1 MARRPGK
8 ATRTTSSNLRRI
20 SRPKA
25 RRKTKT
31 RGPIPIRPITYLR
44 KSDRARARLHV
55 ARSAGGSGRLRHH
68 QPARLR
74 WLQSAHATERHRR
87 AQRRPHACGSADD
100 ATHDRR
106 LRDARAATD
115 PRAARRISR
124 AGVTFRHR
132 CGDARR
138 SHALGL
144 DEPRRHLALDVAAGN
159 VSPGEQQA
167 APCLLERARPH
178 SDSRTDQRGAAR
190 QSARGV
196 VSIHGP
202 EPELARP
209 VAAARLLG
217 SGCFAAAADRG
228 RDHPRAGRLGQAGA
242 IGGGVGMTPRRRT
255 HNRQRGVALIM
266 AVLIVALATML
277 AASVSFKGYLDQR
290 RSANAFALDQGFEVA
305 LGGEAWAADSL
316 RRDKQQSAKTDD
328 FTEEWA
334 TPIPPIPIDNGQ
346 FEGQMEDMQGRFNL
360 NSLVTLEGGQ
370 FKFDQPA
377 IDRFER
383 LLELL
388 ELETKWAR
396 IIADWIDSDIQPN
409 FPDGAEDP
417 TYTGLSPPYRT
428 ANMPL
433 TRASELLAITGFGLE
448 RYRKLEPF
456 VTALPIGTSINLCT
470 ASPELLDA
478 LVAGRRQFTLARE
491 TTMETRKERC
501 FPTVDDYK
509 NGGLTVEQTQ
519 ELVQ

>member
-1 MARRPGK
+1 M
-8 ATRTTSSNLRRI
+8 N
-20 SRPKA
+20 
-25 RRKTKT
+25 
-31 RGPIPIRPITYLR
+31 
-44 KSDRARARLHV
+44 
-55 ARSAGGSGRLRHH
+55 RH
-68 QPARLR
+68 
-74 WLQSAHATERHRR
+74 
-87 AQRRPHACGSADD
+87 
-100 ATHDRR
+100 
-106 LRDARAATD
+106 
-115 PRAARRISR
+115 
-124 AGVTFRHR
+124 
-132 CGDARR
+132 
-138 SHALGL
+138 
-144 DEPRRHLALDVAAGN
+144 
-159 VSPGEQQA
+159 
-167 APCLLERARPH
+167 
-178 SDSRTDQRGAAR
+178 
-190 QSARGV
+190 
-196 VSIHGP
+196 
-202 EPELARP
+202 
-209 VAAARLLG
+209 
-217 SGCFAAAADRG
+217 
-228 RDHPRAGRLGQAGA
+228 
-242 IGGGVGMTPRRRT
+242 
-255 HNRQRGVALIM
+255 RQRGVALIM

-290 RSANAFALDQGFEVA
+290 RSGNAFALDQGFEVA

-316 RRDKQQSAKTDD
+316 RRDKQQSSKTDD

-370 FKFDQPA
+370 LKFDQPA

-456 VTALPIGTSINLCT
+456 VTALPIGTTINLCT

-478 LVAGRRQFTLARE
+478 LVAGRRQFTLARDN
-491 TTMETRKERC
+491 TMETRKQRC
-501 FPTVDDYK
+501 FPNKQDYES
-509 NGGLTVEQTQ
+509 GLTADEKT
-519 ELVQ
+519 ELVQGKVIDQTSSYFRSTIWVTIGTTQFTLYSLLYRSGNNGLVRPILRSHGTP

>member
-1 MARRPGK
+1 MTPGILPSP
-8 ATRTTSSNLRRI
+8 R
-20 SRPKA
+20 
-25 RRKTKT
+25 T
-31 RGPIPIRPITYLR
+31 RGSIPTTLR
-44 KSDRARARLHV
+44 
-55 ARSAGGSGRLRHH
+55 
-68 QPARLR
+68 
-74 WLQSAHATERHRR
+74 
-87 AQRRPHACGSADD
+87 
-100 ATHDRR
+100 
-106 LRDARAATD
+106 
-115 PRAARRISR
+115 
-124 AGVTFRHR
+124 
-132 CGDARR
+132 
-138 SHALGL
+138 
-144 DEPRRHLALDVAAGN
+144 
-159 VSPGEQQA
+159 
-167 APCLLERARPH
+167 
-178 SDSRTDQRGAAR
+178 
-190 QSARGV
+190 
-196 VSIHGP
+196 
-202 EPELARP
+202 
-209 VAAARLLG
+209 
-217 SGCFAAAADRG
+217 
-228 RDHPRAGRLGQAGA
+228 
-242 IGGGVGMTPRRRT
+242 
-255 HNRQRGVALIM
+255 RQRGVALIM

-290 RSANAFALDQGFEVA
+290 RSGNAFALDQGFEVA

-316 RRDKQQSAKTDD
+316 RRDKQQSSPTDD

-370 FKFDQPA
+370 LKFDQPA

-478 LVAGRRQFTLARE
+478 LVAGRRQFTLARDD
-491 TTMETRKERC
+491 TMETRKQRC
-501 FPTVDDYK
+501 FPTKQDYES
-509 NGGLTVEQTQ
+509 GLQPNEKT
-519 ELVQ
+519 ELVDGKVIDQTSSYFRSTIWVTIGTTQFTLYSLLYRSGNNGLVRPILRSHGTP